1 MNGRIMSNKNNKNKK
16 REYVHGKVSDEN
28 KQKQVQVFSVV
39 EIHTVVFWVMVLC
52 NVVRGHQRTTV
63 EEHSASGLRLTQKI
77 TILQI

>member
-39 EIHTVVFWVMVLC
+39 EIHTVVF
-52 NVVRGHQRTTV
+52 
-63 EEHSASGLRLTQKI
+63 
-77 TILQI
+77 